1 MHQRARK
8 VFHGKI
14 LLFGEHIIHR
24 GGRGLAIPA
33 PVFQGRFRFAKAPVA
48 AAQPLMAWAEWITS
62 QPELAK
68 GIDTA
73 SFFED
78 IQRGMYF
85 DSNIPQGYGAGSSGA
100 LTAAVYHSYRKK
112 KNRISTEEIKEQL
125 SRLESFF
132 HGKSSGLDPL
142 VSLLNYPI
150 SISEKEIRKVALPQ
164 GKDHTAVFLLDTQ
177 IARSTGDWVKL
188 FLQKCRQAD
197 FQKMITESMIPVNEN
212 CIQSLLNNKQ
222 NTLFNSL
229 QLLSQLQYDY
239 MREFIPNHLHLIW
252 QQSLFR
258 KEYKLMICGA
268 GGGGF
273 MLCFSSITQQELEF
287 RLQHQLIRV
296 V

>member
-1 MHQRARK
+1 MQQRARK
-8 VFHGKI
+8 VFYGKI
-14 LLFGEHIIHR
+14 LLFGEHIINR
-24 GGRGLAIPA
+24 GGRGLAVPA
-33 PVFQGRFRFAKAPVA
+33 PVFHGRFRFAKGHATA
-48 AAQPLMAWAEWITS
+48 AHSLSAWAAWIAT

-68 GIDTA
+68 VIDTA

-78 IQRGMYF
+78 IQRGMFF

-100 LTAAVYHSYRKK
+100 LTAAVYHSYRKN
-112 KNRISTEEIKEQL
+112 KNNPSTEGIKEHL
-125 SRLESFF
+125 SQLESFF

-142 VSLLNYPI
+142 VSFLNYPI
-150 SISEKEIRKVALPQ
+150 SISEKSIQKVALPPANE
-164 GKDHTAVFLLDTQ
+164 HAAVFLLDTQ

-212 CIQSLLNNKQ
+212 CIQSLLDNKQ
-222 NTLFNSL
+222 NALFSSL
-229 QLLSQLQYDY
+229 QLLSQLQFDY
-239 MREFIPNHLHLIW
+239 MREFIPQHLHGLW
-252 QQSLFR
+252 QQSLSR
-258 KEYKLMICGA
+258 KEYKLKICGA

-273 MLCFSSITQQELEF
+273 MLCFSSLAQQELEF